1 MLLYLLYIQFFLTAI
16 FRSLY
21 SQLVNYFRQPSQE
34 NDAGKV
40 QSSFGPAFKFQFIRD
55 SGVTFPNP
63 VKIEQSNSGQ

>member
-21 SQLVNYFRQPSQE
+21 SQLVKYFRRPSQE

-40 QSSFGPAFKFQFIRD
+40 QSSFGPAFKIQFIRYSD
-55 SGVTFPNP
+55 ATFPNP